1 MSYVWV
7 FGRCLLALVFL
18 ASAAGKL
25 RGRPA
30 FRAFA
35 DSLRTMDLLPA
46 RTVVP
51 VAGAVVAAEAVVPVL
66 LLAPLPGVAVTTAG
80 FALAV
85 ALLVAFTVAI
95 AAVLSRGTQ
104 ASCRCFGEAAAAP
117 FGRHHLARNVVLTVV
132 AGIGVYAASG
142 DPGITVRAAA
152 LSVPLG
158 VVGALVVVR
167 LDDLVALF
175 SPAAPAGG
183 VPPRGTAGRAAGRG
197 PGHTAGPP
205 AGHSGTRGV
214 AGGRP
219 AGPIRP

>member
-1 MSYVWV
+1 MSYVSG
-7 FGRCLLALVFL
+7 FSQCLLALVFL

-46 RTVVP
+46 RMVVP
-51 VAGAVVAAEAVVPVL
+51 VAGAVVAAEAVVPL
-66 LLAPLPGVAVTTAG
+66 LLAPLPGAALTTVG
-80 FALAV
+80 FALAA
-85 ALLVAFTVAI
+85 ALLAAFTVAV
-95 AAVLSRGTQ
+95 AVVLRRGTQ

-132 AGIGVYAASG
+132 AGIGGYAASG
-142 DPGITVRAAA
+142 DPGTTVGTAA

-175 SPAAPAGG
+175 SPAAPAAA
-183 VPPRGTAGRAAGRG
+183 VSPRGR
-197 PGHTAGPP
+197 
-205 AGHSGTRGV
+205 
-214 AGGRP
+214 
-219 AGPIRP
+219 